1 MQILR
6 QRKYRGATGPTRW
19 RCLCL
24 CECGRKF
31 FTWRTDVQSGNTSSC
46 GCKRNKKRGGKANF
60 YTQPYSMRS
69 HPAYLMYMRWAGMW
83 DRCTNPNS
91 KAWHRYGGRGIYVC
105 DAWKDFEVF
114 LNDMGQ
120 PPFKG
125 ASIDR
130 RDNNGPYN
138 PENCRWAT
146 AAEQAA
152 NREVCKKVK
161 PAKKKRE
168 LPPGFMD
175 GLL

>member
-1 MQILR
+1 
-6 QRKYRGATGPTRW
+6 
-19 RCLCL
+19 
-24 CECGRKF
+24 
-31 FTWRTDVQSGNTSSC
+31 
-46 GCKRNKKRGGKANF
+46 
-60 YTQPYSMRS
+60 MRS